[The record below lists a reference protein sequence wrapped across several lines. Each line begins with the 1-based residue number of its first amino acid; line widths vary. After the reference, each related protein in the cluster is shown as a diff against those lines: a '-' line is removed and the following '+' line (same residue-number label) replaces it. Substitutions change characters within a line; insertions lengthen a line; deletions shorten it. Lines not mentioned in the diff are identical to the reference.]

1 MTKTWRLWATLA
13 VFAGLGVL
21 LRLFMYG
28 SLGNPFYD
36 GNYFQLGLI
45 PWSDGGGW
53 SGGALEILHGRQ
65 LTEYPAFRPLTPGFL
80 AVLFTLTGI
89 NYYWT
94 AVLQLTLLML
104 ALLAAAWIL
113 RDVRPKLA
121 VIFFMASLL
130 LWQNDLFSAFVT
142 ELPGTLVLLPGF
154 ALLLRGALRDSKR
167 DYALGLFLFGLN
179 QAIRP
184 WNVGTLL
191 LLPLLAFHGEGWTRR
206 GAKLFLIYSACAG
219 LGFAFHQAGALLL
232 NDQRAA
238 EGSYDKSLYGRVFGC
253 DWSAYYRDPVIR
265 VARENPSLSSAEFRQ
280 VVFRRLATHV
290 QEHPEDLGRS
300 LSRSVQGYFS
310 LSSQAFVFVPLGFFL
325 LCLTAWPWRELRE
338 RLRAAKR
345 YGVPLLVVA
354 GAAMFMGRVWQYL
367 SCAACGLACVWL
379 WRYGRRTRLTLLLG
393 LFWAGILLSLP
404 LVGNDGG
411 SRPMLANDLL
421 LFWLAG
427 LGFSWLAA
435 GFPRAV
441 IAEETTVAADWEWR
455 RDGHPVWLAA
465 GLSAIVLLVWPVVI
479 RATAVDPDPPVA
491 VSKAAA
497 QTILQLPVAP
507 LDTDDLSRIWNRLD
521 GPSFMAYDQQPAFWV
536 IRLNL
541 RDLVELKAGDGLS
554 PDSPRLGYY
563 WPLGVQDYQR
573 TVWVRELRMAVFP
586 GVTKAELA
594 PLDERQ
600 VIVFGRLSARLRK
613 SPWETGFCLNVSRLA
628 WRQDNGQWIV
638 ARLKKDG
645 W

>member
-1 MTKTWRLWATLA
+1 MNKSWRLWATLA
-13 VFAGLGVL
+13 VFAGLSL
-21 LRLFMYG
+21 LFRLFIYG

-36 GNYFQLGLI
+36 GNYFHLGLI

-53 SGGALEILHGRQ
+53 SGGAEQLLHGYR
-65 LTEYPAFRPLTPGFL
+65 LTDYPAFRPLTPGFL

-94 AVLQLTLLML
+94 AVLQLALLTL

-113 RDVRPKLA
+113 RDVRPRLA

-130 LWQNDLFSAFVT
+130 LWQSDLFSAFVT

-154 ALLLRGALRDSKR
+154 ALLLRGSLQGSKR

-206 GAKLFLIYSACAG
+206 GARLFLIYGACAG
-219 LGFAFHQAGALLL
+219 LGFAFHQAGVLVL
-232 NDQRAA
+232 NDHGAA
-238 EGSYDKSLYGRVFGC
+238 EGSYDKSLYGRVFNC
-253 DWSAYYRDPVIR
+253 DWAEYYRDPVIGA
-265 VARENPSLSSAEFRQ
+265 AREDQSLNPAEFRR
-280 VVFRRLATHV
+280 VVYRHLAAHLK
-290 QEHPEDLGRS
+290 EHPDDLGRS
-300 LSRSVQGYFS
+300 MIRSVRGYFP
-310 LSSQAFVFVPLGFFL
+310 LSSHAFVFAPLGFFL
-325 LCLTAWPWRELRE
+325 LCLTIWPWRELRE
-338 RLRAAKR
+338 RLHAAKR

-354 GAAMFMGRVWQYL
+354 GAAMFMGRVWQYV

-379 WRYGRRTRLTLLLG
+379 WRYGRRTRMAVFIS
-393 LFWAGILLSLP
+393 LFWAGIFLSLP

-435 GFPRAV
+435 GFPREV
-441 IAEETTVAADWEWR
+441 ISEEVPVAAGWEWR
-455 RDGHPVWLAA
+455 RDGHPVLFAA
-465 GLSAIVLLVWPVVI
+465 GVSAIVLLIWPAVI
-479 RATAVDPDPPVA
+479 RGTAVDPDPPVV
-491 VSKAAA
+491 VSKAEA
-497 QTILQLPVAP
+497 QMILQLPVVP
-507 LDTDDLSRIWNRLD
+507 LDTDDLSRIWNRFD
-521 GPSFMAYDQQPAFWV
+521 GPSFMAYDKQPAFWV
-536 IRLNL
+536 TRLNL
-541 RDLVELKAGDGLS
+541 RDLVELKAGEGLS
-554 PDSPRLGYY
+554 RDSQRLGYY
-563 WPLGVQDYQR
+563 WPLTTQDYQR

-586 GVTKAELA
+586 GVAKAELA
-594 PLDERQ
+594 SLEDRQ
-600 VIVFGRLSARLRK
+600 VIVFGRLSVRPRK
-613 SPWETGFCLNVSRLA
+613 SPWETGFCLYVSRVA
-628 WRQDNGQWIV
+628 WRQDNGQWTL